1 MIRQGLSGG
10 AFVDETQRPEGSGR
24 SHAKIRGKEISDMT
38 QCSNKSPESG
48 KIYLR
53 SKTAN
58 ATGTKRIDE
67 KKNYVR

>member
-10 AFVDETQRPEGSGR
+10 AFVDETQRPEGLGG

-38 QCSNKSPESG
+38 KCNNKSPESG

-53 SKTAN
+53 S
-58 ATGTKRIDE
+58 
-67 KKNYVR
+67 